1 MKRFLTISLI
11 TIMFL
16 TVTSCASDI
25 HSKIVQLQ
33 QTQQNMNDK
42 ASQDL
47 DDAKNLEAKA
57 SKLRNTADRKQA
69 QVDAIDA
76 RVRDLLKAYRELED
90 QTSDDAINFRERI
103 IDEAQSAIKLQK
115 EVNSYKDQAN
125 EADKEA
131 SDLKATA
138 DTEAKEAQ
146 KVGDQIKTLELSKK
160 N

>member
-25 HSKIVQLQ
+25 DSKIVQLQ

-115 EVNSYKDQAN
+115 EVNSYKDQAD
-125 EADKEA
+125 EANKKA
-131 SDLKATA
+131 NDLKATA
-138 DTEAKEAQ
+138 NTEAKEAQ
-146 KVGDQIKTLELSKK
+146 KVGDQIKNLELSKK